1 MRKPV
6 RLAAAVL
13 VLLAGCATTTG
24 DRPSGAR
31 QPAAQQ
37 PAAQQPA
44 AQPQRSERPAVVRGP
59 ALVEEL
65 LPARLADR
73 RGWAEDMHAAMSA
86 LRVEPT
92 AENVCAVIAVIEQ
105 ESSFRLDPSIP
116 GLPAMAR
123 RELDKR
129 RERAGIPKVV
139 ADSALKLVSSDGRTY
154 EQRLE
159 SATTERQI
167 SDMFEDFAGRVP
179 LGKALFSEQNPVRSG
194 GPMQVSIGFAQA
206 YAASTRYPFPA
217 QGSIREEVFTR
228 RGGIYFGIAHL
239 FDYAAP
245 YDDLRYRF
253 ADYNAGRY
261 ASRNAAFQK
270 AVAELTGTPL
280 ELDGDVLRFE
290 QGKPVRELS
299 RTEAAVRALAGHFE
313 MSNAEVRSDL
323 ELGQSAEF
331 ERSRLYLSVFTM
343 VDGVV
348 GRRTPRAV
356 VPMIV
361 VESFKTPRRLTSYG
375 YAMRVAER
383 HKACLA
389 QL

>member
-6 RLAAAVL
+6 RLAAAAL
-13 VLLAGCATTTG
+13 VLLAGCATPPRG
-24 DRPSGAR
+24 PLPG
-31 QPAAQQ
+31 AQQ
-37 PAAQQPA
+37 PGAQQ
-44 AQPQRSERPAVVRGP
+44 QRTEGGAVVRGA

-65 LPARLADR
+65 LPTRLADR
-73 RGWAEDMHAAMSA
+73 RGWAEDMYSAMSA

-105 ESSFRLDPSIP
+105 ESSFRVDPSIP
-116 GLPAMAR
+116 GLPELAR

-129 RERAGIPKVV
+129 RERAGVPKVV
-139 ADSALKLVSSDGRTY
+139 AESALKLASSDGRTY
-154 EQRLE
+154 GQRLDA
-159 SATTERQI
+159 ATTERNL
-167 SDMFEDFAGRVP
+167 SDMFEDFASRVP
-179 LGKALFSEQNPVRSG
+179 LGKSLFGEQNPVRSA
-194 GPMQVSIGFAQA
+194 GPMQVSIGFAQTH
-206 YAASTRYPFPA
+206 AAATRYPFGL
-217 QGSIREEVFTR
+217 QGSIRDEVFTR
-228 RGGIYFGIAHL
+228 RGGLYFGIAHL

-270 AVAELTGTPL
+270 AVSELTGI
-280 ELDGDVLRFE
+280 
-290 QGKPVRELS
+290 
-299 RTEAAVRALAGHFE
+299 A
-313 MSNAEVRSDL
+313 
-323 ELGQSAEF
+323 LGQSAEF